1 MQVGGTEQPLRQEHD
16 MSNKTKTTTAFDTGN
31 AAVADI
37 AGQTRAKLNDGIEKA
52 MKTAEG
58 LATFGQGNIDALT
71 KSTLIWAAGVQD
83 LSKQVAASFQ
93 ASIQETL
100 GVLKTLGTAKSLKEA
115 IDLQS
120 AVARTALEK
129 AMSESSR
136 FTQASLKLT
145 EQALVPLTARI
156 SAAAPAFGKTA

>member
-1 MQVGGTEQPLRQEHD
+1 
-16 MSNKTKTTTAFDTGN
+16 MSNKLNTTTAFNTGN
-31 AAVADI
+31 AAVEDVAAKI
-37 AGQTRAKLNDGIEKA
+37 PGQPWTKMKDGIEKA

-58 LATFGQGNIDALT
+58 LATFGQGNVEAAT
-71 KSTLIWAAGVQD
+71 KSTLIWTAGVQD

-93 ASIQETL
+93 ASIQETT
-100 GVLKTLGTAKSLKEA
+100 GVLKALGTAKSLKEA

-120 AVARTALEK
+120 AIARTAFEK

-145 EQALVPLTARI
+145 EQALAPLTARI
-156 SAAAPAFGKTA
+156 SAVTPVFGKTA